1 MSADDLFSLNPSIS
15 KRVMVEQAESPEDY
29 YVKAGWLVMACSW
42 QTYGINGSVLL
53 LDKPHEQYFFS
64 HDVVRIIPRKDRI
77 RPGYLYG
84 VLGHPRLGRPLVIRQ
99 AYGTSIP
106 HLDPGDVATIPVVR
120 LPENVENSI
129 ADRMEKAVSLRA
141 EADEIEN
148 ALAARAEQVIDNFL
162 HAA

>member
-1 MSADDLFSLNPSIS
+1 MD
-15 KRVMVEQAESPEDY
+15 
-29 YVKAGWLVMACSW
+29 
-42 QTYGINGSVLL
+42 
-53 LDKPHEQYFFS
+53 FFS
-64 HDVVRIIPRKDRI
+64 HDIVRIIPRKDRI

-84 VLGHPRLGRPLVIRQ
+84 VLGHPRLGRPLVIRH

-120 LPENVENSI
+120 LAEEVENAI

-148 ALAARAEQVIDNFL
+148 TLAARAEQVIDDFL
-162 HAA
+162 HAT